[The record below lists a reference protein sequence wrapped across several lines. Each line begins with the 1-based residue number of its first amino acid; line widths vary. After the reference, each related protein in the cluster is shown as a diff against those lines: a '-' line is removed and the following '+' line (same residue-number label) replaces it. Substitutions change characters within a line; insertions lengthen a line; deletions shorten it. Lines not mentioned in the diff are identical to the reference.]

1 MTYRELLKKL
11 QTLTAEQLD
20 KDVLYQDTNTGEF
33 NGLRAV
39 RPGEEYGGDE
49 VGLAEGQVLLDLV
62 Q

>member
-1 MTYRELLKKL
+1 MTYKELLEELQKL
-11 QTLTAEQLD
+11 TPEQLD

-39 RPGEEYGGDE
+39 RPGEEYGGGE
-49 VGLAEGQVLLDLV
+49 VGLTEGQVLLDIV